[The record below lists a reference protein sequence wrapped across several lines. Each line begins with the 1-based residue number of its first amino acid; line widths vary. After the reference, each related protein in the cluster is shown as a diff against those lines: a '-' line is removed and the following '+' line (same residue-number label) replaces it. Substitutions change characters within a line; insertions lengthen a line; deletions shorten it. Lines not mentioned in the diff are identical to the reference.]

1 MNKTSLGVGEEK
13 SIFSLSEHLLIPY
26 LEILHFLVLEIAQ
39 DYTMLKECQGRQKE
53 TSSRES
59 EASFTDV
66 NALFSG

>member
-13 SIFSLSEHLLIPY
+13 SIFSLTEHLLIPY

-53 TSSRES
+53 TSFR
-59 EASFTDV
+59 
-66 NALFSG
+66 